1 VRRFDLGAW
10 PRKKNDIITKK
21 VTKVLYFPYLR
32 ETPTGPIRPKSCM
45 MGDVPNVITCA
56 KFQIETF
63 MKITILQGSNFR
75 FSYWFLHVPV
85 IRAVGP
91 KTINTVCGPSHRC
104 TAVVAANNVINDV
117 VNGASSHYRNVKTGN
132 VSWETKTSLYSVLL
146 MSELCCSD
154 GLQLCWLTT
163 CRRFIQTKYQLD
175 GRTRCHGSAM

>member
-1 VRRFDLGAW
+1 
-10 PRKKNDIITKK
+10 
-21 VTKVLYFPYLR
+21 VLYFPYLR

-117 VNGASSHYRNVKTGN
+117 VNGASLHYRNVKTGN

-154 GLQLCWLTT
+154 GLQLCRLTT
-163 CRRFIQTKYQLD
+163 CRRFIQRNTNLTV